1 MLGKL
6 VSNFLLNPDS
16 VSCRQSGISWKLS
29 TKLCIEI
36 CWLLFLFRFEDLY
49 EAMVDTEL
57 TDGKPT
63 KLIEEDFCSG
73 VVVQLGHGPGC
84 PVLG

>member
-1 MLGKL
+1 
-6 VSNFLLNPDS
+6 
-16 VSCRQSGISWKLS
+16 
-29 TKLCIEI
+29 
-36 CWLLFLFRFEDLY
+36 
-49 EAMVDTEL
+49 MVDTEL

-84 PVLG
+84 SVLDSLDESEKKVTAPGPE